1 MSIIFHFFQFFFIY
15 FLFFFSLVFLI
26 YFIFLFLFQF
36 VGLME
41 ERALTSK
48 ILKYLK
54 SSFIRKNFSDT
65 KEDLTELVGDGGNK
79 KITDLIN

>member
-1 MSIIFHFFQFFFIY
+1 
-15 FLFFFSLVFLI
+15 
-26 YFIFLFLFQF
+26 
-36 VGLME
+36 ME